1 MNQGGRLMTET
12 TRRGD
17 YLAGGDATGQA
28 ERVRHFPRGRTG
40 GVEIGVEPTQKP
52 DRMSHERRRAG

>member
-40 GVEIGVEPTQKP
+40 GVEIGVEPTQ
-52 DRMSHERRRAG
+52 EA